1 MKSTE
6 DRVSK
11 VVQKI
16 AEARKLKQM
25 TIEQMAEKLN
35 ISTPAY
41 SKIERGVTKL
51 TLDRVFQIAL
61 ILDTSVYDLLD
72 LKGENIYHQILNDNS
87 VGHQEIKNMYQE
99 NRDLT
104 DKLVESYKNEIEFLR
119 GLLKTEFEK
128 Q

>member
-1 MKSTE
+1 MKPVE
-6 DRVSK
+6 DRVNK

-16 AEARKLKQM
+16 AEVRKLKQI
-25 TIEQMAEKLN
+25 TIEQISEKLN
-35 ISTPAY
+35 LSIPAY

-51 TLDRVFQIAL
+51 TLERLFQLAQ

-104 DKLVESYKNEIEFLR
+104 DKLIEGYKSEIEFLR
-119 GLLKTEFEK
+119 TIVKSEIGSR
-128 Q
+128 